1 MELTI
6 LIFSILILAVFGI
19 AFLHSNLGVGGGVLY
34 VPLLLSLTALPMKEV
49 VPLSLLFAMTTSISA
64 TINHHRK
71 GLVDFKL
78 GITLAC
84 GAIIGAIIGARFTLT
99 IAGDIVKSMFAVVLI
114 IVAIKMFIEI
124 YRESKEMNKITTRIK
139 KISKEKMLMGSS
151 FSIVTGFLSGSLG
164 IGGGAVNVPLLIYLF
179 KVKARRA
186 IGTSSFIIIPTAAM
200 GFSTFVF
207 SAGNIDYSLAIILA
221 PVVLIGAFI
230 GSRWGLESLRTP
242 TVKALF
248 AFVLFLAAIKMFL
261 SIV

>member
-6 LIFSILILAVFGI
+6 LIFTILILTVFGI

-49 VPLSLLFAMTTSISA
+49 VPLSLLFAMATSISA

-78 GITLAC
+78 GIILAC
-84 GAIIGAIIGARFTLT
+84 GAIIGAVIGAKFTLT
-99 IAGDIVKSMFAVVLI
+99 VTGNIVKLMFAVALI
-114 IVAIKMFIEI
+114 IVAIKMLTEI
-124 YRESKEMNKITTRIK
+124 YRENKGLKKTTTRIK
-139 KISKEKMLMGSS
+139 KVSKEKKIIGSLT
-151 FSIVTGFLSGSLG
+151 SIVTGFLSGSLG

-207 SAGNIDYSLAIILA
+207 SAGKIDYSLAIILA

-230 GSRWGLESLRTP
+230 GSRWGLESLKTP

-248 AFVLFLAAIKMFL
+248 ACILLLAAVKMFS
-261 SIV
+261 SIL

>member
-6 LIFSILILAVFGI
+6 LIFSILILAVFGV

-49 VPLSLLFAMTTSISA
+49 VPLSLLFAMATSISA
-64 TINHHRK
+64 TANHHRK

-84 GAIIGAIIGARFTLT
+84 GAIIGAIIGARFTLI
-99 IAGDIVKSMFAVVLI
+99 IAGDIVKLMFAVVLI
-114 IVAIKMFIEI
+114 IVAVKMLTEI
-124 YRESKEMNKITTRIK
+124 YRGSKKINENNPSK
-139 KISKEKMLMGSS
+139 NKISKEKMLMGSS

-179 KVKARRA
+179 KVKAR
-186 IGTSSFIIIPTAAM
+186 SIIPTAAM

-248 AFVLFLAAIKMFL
+248 AFVLFLAAVKMFF
-261 SIV
+261 SIL

>member
-1 MELTI
+1 MEFTI
-6 LIFSILILAVFGI
+6 LIFTILILAAFGI

-49 VPLSLLFAMTTSISA
+49 VPLSLLFAMATSISA

-71 GLVDFKL
+71 G
-78 GITLAC
+78 
-84 GAIIGAIIGARFTLT
+84 AIIGATFTLI

-114 IVAIKMFIEI
+114 IISIKMLTEI
-124 YRESKEMNKITTRIK
+124 YRENKKINNDIPSKN

-221 PVVLIGAFI
+221 PVVIIGAFI

-248 AFVLFLAAIKMFL
+248 AFVLLLAAVKMFF
-261 SIV
+261 SIL

>member
-6 LIFSILILAVFGI
+6 LIFTILILAVFGV

-49 VPLSLLFAMTTSISA
+49 VPLSLLFAMATSISA
-64 TINHHRK
+64 TANHHRK

-78 GITLAC
+78 GIALAC
-84 GAIIGAIIGARFTLT
+84 GAIIGAIIGARFTLMA
-99 IAGDIVKSMFAVVLI
+99 AGNIVKLMFAVALI
-114 IVAIKMFIEI
+114 IVAIKMLTEI
-124 YRESKEMNKITTRIK
+124 YRENKGMKKTTTRIK
-139 KISKEKMLMGSS
+139 KVSKEKMLMGSS

-207 SAGNIDYSLAIILA
+207 SAGKIDYSLAIILV

-242 TVKALF
+242 TVKILF
-248 AFVLFLAAIKMFL
+248 AFVLLLAAVKMFF
-261 SIV
+261 SIL